1 MNSPDTG
8 YYWAY
13 RKGSP
18 VPDIVYVWKGH
29 TVEIV
34 HDISETVYGHQ
45 MECLTLEL
53 ENLSEQ
59 KWILGE
65 KIVPPGVDNLP

>member
-1 MNSPDTG
+1 MTEPG

-18 VPDIVYVWKGH
+18 VPDIVYVWEGRAH
-29 TVEIV
+29 EFVIDTE
-34 HDISETVYGHQ
+34 YGSDLPV
-45 MECLTLEL
+45 LTIDYEDLA
-53 ENLSEQ
+53 EQ

-65 KIVPPGVDNLP
+65 RIVPPGVDNLP

>member
-1 MNSPDTG
+1 MTQFETG

-18 VPDIVYVWKGH
+18 IPDIVFVWEGKAHEFVVDTECGSDMP
-29 TVEIV
+29 VLAI
-34 HDISETVYGHQ
+34 DSED
-45 MECLTLEL
+45 
-53 ENLSEQ
+53 LSEQ

-65 KIVPPGVDNLP
+65 RIVPPGVDNLP